1 MTKQARGATKTASAQ
16 RLREAL
22 TTMVRQRGDSAS
34 PPALTATALCD
45 LAGISRNALYRYH
58 PDVVQALHAAHQKH
72 LRMGRVQR
80 PSEAPSAPRQRRA
93 RCTPAPRQCRLARAA
108 HQARGTGRPLLRS
121 LAGDAAPARTAGPGV
136 GRSAPRPQAPSGF
149 AAALNLRR
157 SRAPREEL
165 RPGVDF
171 DTGASSTLPALGV
184 VVPRLEVRNE
194 QRPWIRPSPR
204 ARAFAALQSGR
215 RE

>member
-58 PDVVQALHAAHQKH
+58 PDVVQALHAAQQKH
-72 LRMGRVQR
+72 LRR
-80 PSEAPSAPRQRRA
+80 PRWRRA

-121 LAGDAAPARTAGPGV
+121 LAGDAAAARTARPGV